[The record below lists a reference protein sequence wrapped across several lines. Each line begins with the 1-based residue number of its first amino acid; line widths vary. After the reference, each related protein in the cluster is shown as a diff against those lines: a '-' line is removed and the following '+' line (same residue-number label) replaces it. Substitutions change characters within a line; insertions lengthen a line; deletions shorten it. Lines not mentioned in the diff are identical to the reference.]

1 MPKPKNVLGRDDLG
15 RDVTIDCDAV
25 VVGSGAGGAVV
36 AAELAEA
43 GLDVVVLEEGGYH
56 PTEEFTGVASDM
68 VPKLYRDHG
77 ASMAVGSPVIVYGEG
92 RCVGGSTVV
101 NGGMTWRTPER
112 VLERWGREHEIDGID
127 AKDMERI
134 FGRVE
139 KLVSAARQD
148 PESIGKDNELLR
160 KGAEAMGWKVIP
172 NIRNQ
177 LHCAG
182 TNNCAFGCPTG
193 AKRSTL
199 VSYIPR
205 ALAFGA
211 RVLADC
217 RADTLVTHGKR
228 VVGVAARVV
237 RANGTPGT
245 RVLVR
250 AATVVVAAGSIHT
263 PGLLLRSG
271 IRSPSGQIGR
281 NLTLHP
287 NAKVVATFD
296 EDVEGWKGVHQAY
309 QVREFQEQGYLMA
322 AVNVP
327 PSVLAMGMPFIGRAL
342 DEILGQYNRI
352 VSGGI
357 LVEDTTAGRVRL
369 LPGGTPIAFYQLSDW
384 DAERVVRGVALI
396 AELLFAA
403 GARRVWLPFDGAAP
417 LDGPDDVRRLFARA
431 IPKRAMEIMTTH
443 VMGTCRMGGDR
454 ARHVCDG
461 WGKVY
466 DAEGLWV
473 ADASLFPTP
482 IGVNPM
488 ETIMALATRNAER
501 IMEMHHARKAA

>member
-1 MPKPKNVLGRDDLG
+1 VPKPRNVFGREDLVK
-15 RDVTIDCDAV
+15 DMTLDCDAV
-25 VVGSGAGGAVV
+25 VIGSGAGGGVV

-43 GLDVVVLEEGGYH
+43 GLEVILLEEGSYH
-56 PTEEFTGVASDM
+56 PTEEFTAVASDM
-68 VPKLYRDHG
+68 VPRLYRDHG
-77 ASMAVGSPVIVYGEG
+77 ASIAIGSPVIVYGEG

-112 VLERWGREHEIDGID
+112 ILERWGREHQIDGIL
-127 AKDMERI
+127 AGDMERI
-134 FGRVE
+134 FERVE
-139 KLVSAARQD
+139 KRVSAAHQD

-160 KGAEAMGWKVIP
+160 RGSEALGWKVIP

-182 TNNCAFGCPTG
+182 TNNCALGCPTG
-193 AKRSTL
+193 ANRSTL
-199 VSYIPR
+199 VSYVPR

-211 RVLADC
+211 RVYADC
-217 RADTLVTHGKR
+217 RADRLIARGKR
-228 VVGVAARVV
+228 IVGVAGRVV
-237 RANGTPGT
+237 RADGTPGARFT
-245 RVLVR
+245 VR
-250 AATVVVAAGSIHT
+250 AGVVVLAAGSIHT
-263 PGLLLRSG
+263 PGILLRSG
-271 IRSPSGQIGR
+271 IRTPSGQVGR

-287 NAKVVATFD
+287 NAKVVAVFD

-327 PSVLAMGMPFIGRAL
+327 PSVLAMGIPFIGPAL
-342 DEILGQYNRI
+342 DEILSQYNRI

-369 LPGGTPIAFYQLSDW
+369 APGGTPLAFYQLSDL

-403 GARRVWLPFDGAAP
+403 GARRVWVPFDGVPP
-417 LDGPDDVRRLFARA
+417 LDRPDDVRRLFSRS
-431 IPKRAMEIMTTH
+431 IPKKAMEIMTTH

-461 WGKVY
+461 WGKVH
-466 DAEGLWV
+466 DADGLWI

-501 IMEMHHARKAA
+501 ILEIKAARKAA